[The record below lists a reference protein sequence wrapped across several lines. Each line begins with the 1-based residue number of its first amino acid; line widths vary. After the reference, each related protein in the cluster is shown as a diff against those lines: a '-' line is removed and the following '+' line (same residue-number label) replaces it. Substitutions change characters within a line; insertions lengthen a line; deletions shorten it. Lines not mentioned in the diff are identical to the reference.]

1 MSATKACEQYPYIV
15 AWGALYK
22 SSQQWVDAECQKA
35 LADGAPRNATQFE
48 GGRWRTTDDI
58 TSAPTRVALGLEPLP
73 APGEE
78 VKRMRGRTLQLTLTE
93 PQYKALVSAIAAYD
107 CELEDPAPDAGPTA
121 RDRGTLYRATV
132 ALNRAW
138 RKAGEGRG

>member
-1 MSATKACEQYPYIV
+1 MSTAKAREQYPYIV
-15 AWGALYK
+15 ALGKMYG
-22 SSQQWVDAECQKA
+22 STSQFVDAECQKA
-35 LADGAPRNATQFE
+35 LAAEAPRNATRFE
-48 GGRWRTTDDI
+48 GGRWHTTDDI
-58 TSAPTRVALGLEPLP
+58 TSAPIRVALGLEPLP

-93 PQYKALVSAIAAYD
+93 PQYKALVSAIAAYE
-107 CELEDPAPDAGPTA
+107 CEKHPPLSDNAQA
-121 RDRGTLYRATV
+121 TLYGATV